1 MLYFHKKSGAYMEVF
16 GIRVKQELKVQN
28 KKQVDLA
35 NHLNVRKST
44 LSEWLNGNNEPPM
57 KTIVDIA
64 LFLNVSTDYLLGLE
78 D

>member
-1 MLYFHKKSGAYMEVF
+1 MKIF
-16 GIRVKQELKVQN
+16 GERVKQELNVQH

-35 NHLNVRKST
+35 KHLNVQKST

-64 LFLNVSTDYLLGLE
+64 LYLSVSTDYLLGIE
-78 D
+78 DL

>member
-1 MLYFHKKSGAYMEVF
+1 MEVF

>member
-1 MLYFHKKSGAYMEVF
+1 MEIF

-35 NHLNVRKST
+35 KHLNVRKST
-44 LSEWLNGNNEPPM
+44 LSEWLNDNNEPPM

-64 LFLNVSTDYLLGLE
+64 LFLNVSVDYLLGLE

>member
-1 MLYFHKKSGAYMEVF
+1 MKVF
-16 GIRVKQELKVQN
+16 GERVKQELKIKN

-35 NHLNVRKST
+35 KHLNVQKST

-57 KTIVDIA
+57 KSIVDIA
-64 LFLNVSTDYLLGLE
+64 LYLNVSTDYLLGIE

>member
-1 MLYFHKKSGAYMEVF
+1 MEIF

-35 NHLNVRKST
+35 KHLNVRKST
-44 LSEWLNGNNEPPM
+44 LSEWLNDNNEPPM

-64 LFLNVSTDYLLGLE
+64 LFL
-78 D
+78 

>member
-1 MLYFHKKSGAYMEVF
+1 MKVF
-16 GIRVKQELKVQN
+16 GERVKQELKVQN
-28 KKQVDLA
+28 KKQVELA
-35 NHLNVRKST
+35 RYLSVQKST

-64 LFLNVSTDYLLGLE
+64 RYLNVSTDYLLGVE